1 MSRMRNRS
9 IFASAI
15 ARLPAFTTPSTS
27 ITSRRTRP
35 GTEPTAPFVVEEE
48 EEREAT
54 RKEINVSE
62 SSMKRLIAKIDSL
75 DKKMDTLL
83 KEQID
88 IKKRLKNIE
97 LLSEINNDPNFSK
110 DVITR
115 VTTNVFKVNIFP
127 SEKNLKEET
136 KSVIRKSFPDIYESM
151 NSQHHSSFFK
161 KIKTKLLEK
170 LRGMRG
176 GITSRVKSAIFEIFG
191 ESQLPHIDFQSSLTE
206 INSWKSDQRVKDAYR
221 KLFEGV
227 AIAQLFLNPKRK
239 LQNKLPLKPGDGEL
253 KAEQTTKEESEEW
266 EEEERSPKRRRTSED
281 RVLSPR
287 LGSPRLDSP
296 RLGSPRLASSRL
308 VSPRLVSSRP
318 VSSRPVSP
326 RFFESPDTPDTSDTT
341 REEGDTTGGDT
352 KGAEIRKLQNKLPLK
367 PGDGELKAEQ
377 TTKEES
383 EEWEEE
389 ERSPK
394 RRRTS
399 EDRVLSPR
407 LGSPRLDS
415 PRLGSPR
422 LASSRLVSPRLVSSR
437 PVSSRPVSPRFF
449 ESPDTPDTSD
459 TTREEGDTT
468 GGDTKG
474 AEIVG
479 Q

>member
-1 MSRMRNRS
+1 MNRMRNRS

-15 ARLPAFTTPSTS
+15 AGLPAFTAPSTS
-27 ITSRRTRP
+27 STSRHTRS

-54 RKEINVSE
+54 RKEIT
-62 SSMKRLIAKIDSL
+62 KIDSL

-97 LLSEINNDPNFSK
+97 LLSEINNDPDFSK

-136 KSVIRKSFPDIYESM
+136 ENVIRKSFPDIYESM
-151 NSQHHSSFFK
+151 DSRHHSSFFK

-176 GITSRVKSAIFEIFG
+176 GIASQVKSAIFEIFG
-191 ESQLPHIDFQSSLTE
+191 ESQLSRIDFQSSPVE

-221 KLFEGV
+221 KLFEVFSDNCTYMEIILDRVWRSKKKISNMYIAWGV
-227 AIAQLFLNPKRK
+227 AIAQLFLNPKIKGIQISENLLKKQMKINFQK
-239 LQNKLPLKPGDGEL
+239 LQKKLSLKLGDGEL
-253 KAEQTTKEESEEW
+253 EAELATEKESKEW
-266 EEEERSPKRRRTSED
+266 EEEERSPKRRRTSGG
-281 RVLSPR
+281 RVL
-287 LGSPRLDSP
+287 SP

-308 VSPRLVSSRP
+308 VS
-318 VSSRPVSP
+318 SRPVSP
-326 RFFESPDTPDTSDTT
+326 RPVSPRLFEFPDTPDTPDTT
-341 REEGDTTGGDT
+341 QEEGDTTGGDT
-352 KGAEIRKLQNKLPLK
+352 
-367 PGDGELKAEQ
+367 
-377 TTKEES
+377 
-383 EEWEEE
+383 
-389 ERSPK
+389 
-394 RRRTS
+394 
-399 EDRVLSPR
+399 ED
-407 LGSPRLDS
+407 
-415 PRLGSPR
+415 
-422 LASSRLVSPRLVSSR
+422 
-437 PVSSRPVSPRFF
+437 
-449 ESPDTPDTSD
+449 
-459 TTREEGDTT
+459 
-468 GGDTKG
+468 

>member
-1 MSRMRNRS
+1 MSRMCNRS

-15 ARLPAFTTPSTS
+15 AGLPAFTTPSTS
-27 ITSRRTRP
+27 ITSRRTRS

-62 SSMKRLIAKIDSL
+62 SYMKRLIAKIDSL
-75 DKKMDTLL
+75 DKKMDSLL

-115 VTTNVFKVNIFP
+115 VTTNVFK
-127 SEKNLKEET
+127 
-136 KSVIRKSFPDIYESM
+136 
-151 NSQHHSSFFK
+151 
-161 KIKTKLLEK
+161 LLEK

-176 GITSRVKSAIFEIFG
+176 GIASRIKSAIFEIFG
-191 ESQLPHIDFQSSLTE
+191 ESQLPRIDFQSSPAE

-221 KLFEGV
+221 NLFEIFSDNCTYMEIILDRVWKSKKKISNMYIAWGV

-253 KAEQTTKEESEEW
+253 EAEHTTEEESEEW
-266 EEEERSPKRRRTSED
+266 EEEERSPKRRRTSGD

-287 LGSPRLDSP
+287 LGSPQLGSGSP
-296 RLGSPRLASSRL
+296 RLGSDSPRLASSWL
-308 VSPRLVSSRP
+308 A
-318 VSSRPVSP
+318 SSRPVSP
-326 RFFESPDTPDTSDTT
+326 RPISPRPVSPRLFESPDTPDTT

-352 KGAEIRKLQNKLPLK
+352 E
-367 PGDGELKAEQ
+367 
-377 TTKEES
+377 
-383 EEWEEE
+383 
-389 ERSPK
+389 
-394 RRRTS
+394 
-399 EDRVLSPR
+399 
-407 LGSPRLDS
+407 
-415 PRLGSPR
+415 
-422 LASSRLVSPRLVSSR
+422 
-437 PVSSRPVSPRFF
+437 
-449 ESPDTPDTSD
+449 
-459 TTREEGDTT
+459 
-468 GGDTKG
+468 G

>member
-1 MSRMRNRS
+1 MSRMRNRN

-15 ARLPAFTTPSTS
+15 AGLPAFTTPSTS

-35 GTEPTAPFVVEEE
+35 ETEPTAPFVVEEE

-62 SSMKRLIAKIDSL
+62 SYMKRLIAKIDSL
-75 DKKMDTLL
+75 DKKMDSLL

-136 KSVIRKSFPDIYESM
+136 ERVIRKSFPDIYESM
-151 NSQHHSSFFK
+151 DSRHHSSFFK

-176 GITSRVKSAIFEIFG
+176 GIASRVKSAIFEIFG
-191 ESQLPHIDFQSSLTE
+191 FEVFSDNCTYME
-206 INSWKSDQRVKDAYR
+206 IILDRVWKSKKKISNMYIAW
-221 KLFEGV
+221 GV

-253 KAEQTTKEESEEW
+253 EAEHTTEEESEEW
-266 EEEERSPKRRRTSED
+266 EEEKRSPKRRRTSGG

-287 LGSPRLDSP
+287 LGSPRLGS
-296 RLGSPRLASSRL
+296 GSPRLASSRL
-308 VSPRLVSSRP
+308 VSPRLASSRLA
-318 VSSRPVSP
+318 SSRPVSP
-326 RFFESPDTPDTSDTT
+326 RPVSPRPVSPRLFESPDTPDTT
-341 REEGDTTGGDT
+341 REEGDTTGGNT
-352 KGAEIRKLQNKLPLK
+352 E
-367 PGDGELKAEQ
+367 
-377 TTKEES
+377 
-383 EEWEEE
+383 
-389 ERSPK
+389 
-394 RRRTS
+394 
-399 EDRVLSPR
+399 
-407 LGSPRLDS
+407 
-415 PRLGSPR
+415 
-422 LASSRLVSPRLVSSR
+422 
-437 PVSSRPVSPRFF
+437 
-449 ESPDTPDTSD
+449 
-459 TTREEGDTT
+459 
-468 GGDTKG
+468 G